1 MLIFLTFLAGFIV
14 VLLLV
19 ALDANLKRAIARQNV
34 VVPLGAWGRLGLIFD
49 ALFGGLDWLGEHLN
63 EQGLRHLDRTIKL
76 RRLLVLVLAIY
87 VLLCVAS
94 VTSM

>member
-1 MLIFLTFLAGFIV
+1 MLNFLTLLAGFVV
-14 VLLLV
+14 VLLLL

-34 VVPLGAWGRLGLIFD
+34 LIPLGVWARLNLIFD
-49 ALFGGLDWLGEHLN
+49 ALFGRLDWLGEHLN
-63 EQGLRHLDRTIKL
+63 EQGLWHLDRTIML

-94 VTSM
+94 ANSM